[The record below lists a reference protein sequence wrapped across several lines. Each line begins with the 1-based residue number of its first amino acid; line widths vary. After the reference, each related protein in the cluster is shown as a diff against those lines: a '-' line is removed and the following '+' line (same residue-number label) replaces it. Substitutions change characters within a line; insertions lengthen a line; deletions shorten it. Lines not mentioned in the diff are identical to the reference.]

1 MTGSGDKG
9 KVTPH
14 VTLSKGSNRKH
25 QVGGSDNSEGV
36 AMLVADSGRSNFAA
50 PLHPVLQVTTTAT
63 SLNDLVKAQ
72 YANLTAAARTAL
84 GLYDADG
91 VPSITANRGFLL
103 KALATNGNEI
113 FVGTSH
119 VSAAD
124 ITGAFAAAVGFQL
137 EAGASIFIEIT
148 DASNI
153 YLDATDSDE
162 SLCWLAL

>member
-1 MTGSGDKG
+1 MSGSGDNG
-9 KVTPH
+9 KVAPH
-14 VTLSKGSNRKH
+14 VTINKGSNQRH
-25 QVGGSDNSEGV
+25 QVGGVDNEEGV
-36 AMLVADSGRSNFAA
+36 AMLVADSGRRHFSA

-63 SLNDLVKAQ
+63 SLNDLVAAQ
-72 YANLTAAARTAL
+72 YSNLGAEAKTAL
-84 GLYDADG
+84 GMDASTDK
-91 VPSITANRGFLL
+91 VSIVAKRGFLL
-103 KALATNGNEI
+103 KALASNNNEI

-124 ITGAFAAAVGFQL
+124 ITGAHAAAVGFQL

-148 DASNI
+148 DGGNI